1 MTEAHK
7 LVEQGCP
14 GKTIV
19 ITEKQ
24 TNGRGRLNRSWIS
37 NTGGLYFTYI
47 LRPEV
52 PYTLSWR
59 YNFAA
64 SLSIAKV
71 LCELYKIDAVIKWP
85 NDILVPDKT
94 SSKIKLGWEN
104 YFGSKKIAG
113 ILSDMQI
120 KSEQIEY
127 LNMGIGINVNN
138 NTSSEVPDSCSIKKL
153 VGKNVSRKKL
163 LTALLKTFEDYL
175 SNIDDTELIDEW
187 KSFSII
193 KNAQVKVVTPVETI
207 FGKALDID
215 NEGAL
220 LLELKNGTLK
230 RIIYGDCFPVSN

>member
-104 YFGSKKIAG
+104 YFGSKKIEYKYSKELKQNNNMKSNSQ
-113 ILSDMQI
+113 ITEEIIRDLLKLSRRYEI
-120 KSEQIEY
+120 V
-127 LNMGIGINVNN
+127 IGI
-138 NTSSEVPDSCSIKKL
+138 
-153 VGKNVSRKKL
+153 
-163 LTALLKTFEDYL
+163 LTALLVITATALIIEL
-175 SNIDDTELIDEW
+175 S
-187 KSFSII
+187 
-193 KNAQVKVVTPVETI
+193 
-207 FGKALDID
+207 
-215 NEGAL
+215 
-220 LLELKNGTLK
+220 
-230 RIIYGDCFPVSN
+230 